1 MFLTELTPLT
11 PPPPLVL
18 GAPFGDA
25 ALALGALG
33 ALASPLGLRSV
44 DGPG

>member
-25 ALALGALG
+25 ALALGAL
-33 ALASPLGLRSV
+33 ARSR
-44 DGPG
+44 PRSA